1 MKKLDIIILVAIIVV
16 SLSLIGG
23 YFFVSTNSSDTILV
37 EYNNEIIYE
46 IIDGSAIT
54 KLEIISVDDNTIEI
68 SIYRNSNVDIKS
80 LKVDSI
86 INQLDYQIEINNNS
100 VVVTR
105 SNCKNKHCMAMKL
118 SNTIKSP
125 IICTDGL
132 VIKYKN
138 NLDMDIITGE

>member
-46 IIDGSAIT
+46 ISDSSAIT
-54 KLEIISVDDNTIEI
+54 KLEIISIDDNTIKI
-68 SIYRNSNVDIKS
+68 SIYRNSDVVFKS
-80 LKVDSI
+80 VKVDNI
-86 INQLDYQIEINNNS
+86 INELDYQIEFDDDS

-118 SNTIKSP
+118 TKTIKSP

-138 NLDMDIITGE
+138 NLDMDIVTGE